1 MSITRL
7 LIQRPTLVVVLFSV
21 LGVFGLY
28 GYTQLSY
35 ELLPKF
41 APPVITIATAY
52 PGASPDEVENSVTK
66 LIEDAVSGLDKV
78 DAITATS
85 SEGVSFVTIEF
96 KQEANVDV
104 VLQDAQRKVDA
115 IIPRLPSEAKRP
127 VLSKFAFDEIPVLRM
142 GLTSRMPETEFYTF
156 VKEKLQPRLAR
167 IAGVAQITLIGGEE
181 REIKVNLNAEKLKSY
196 GFSPLQIANVIK
208 NANLDFPTG
217 RIKDSDGQFVV
228 RLAGKFSSLD
238 EIRNLVV
245 GRSKQ
250 GGEVRLSDIAEVQD
264 GVKEP
269 TNINRIN
276 GKSSIGML
284 VSKQSNANAVIVSQ
298 KVREEIA
305 KIEKEYAD
313 KGIKFDVA
321 QDASI
326 FTLNAAHAVQEDLM
340 LAILLVALVMLVF
353 LHSIRNSFIV
363 MIAIPCSLIST
374 IGVMYFLD
382 YSFNLMSLLALSLAV
397 GIWVDDSIVVLE
409 NIYRRLE
416 LGDDKVTAA
425 VRGRDEIGLTAV
437 SITLVDVVVFVPLAI
452 VGGIIGNIM
461 RQFAIVMVVSTL
473 FSLLVSF
480 TVTPVLASRISKLE
494 HLTKD
499 TLMGR
504 FGIWFEGIF
513 KRVSDGYIELLKW
526 ALQNRWKVVGS
537 AVLMLI
543 ASCSLIPLGFIG
555 GEFIA
560 QTDRGEFSVALEL
573 APGTKLE
580 ETNAV
585 SQKIERMLMD
595 IPEVEKVSANVG
607 ASSDGFLT
615 ASASNIVDISVKL
628 LSKEERA
635 ARGMR
640 PTTDVQM
647 QIKQMTK
654 DIPGVKVR
662 VNDIGVFGTANQTPI
677 QLVVSGAD
685 YDSVKQGALQLKEI
699 LKATKGATDVRLSAE
714 DGNPETRI
722 EIDRNKLAF
731 FGLSM
736 AEVGASLRIALA
748 GDNDAKFREGDT
760 EYDIRI
766 QLDEFDRSRTDNIG
780 SLTFVNQRGQVVELK
795 QFANIYQATGPTKLQ
810 RRDRNYAII
819 VYAQLAGRS
828 LTSVWQDA
836 KLKLA
841 DHPLPVGVTIAPLG
855 DLKNQ
860 QDGFGSLGIALVA
873 GVLFVYLIMVALY
886 NSYKYPFVVLFSI
899 PLAVIGALLAIAMAG
914 KNLSIF
920 TILGFIMLLGLVSK
934 NAILLVDFA
943 NRAKEEGLNTVE
955 ALVEAGRERLRPIL
969 MTTLTMIFGMM
980 PIALSGAAGAEWK
993 TGLAWALIGGL
1004 TSSMFL
1010 TLVIVPVVYYWFDNF
1025 GNVFAKLR
1033 VRKPV
1038 EIKEGVFEPVPE
1050 VMKLEGNK

>member
-313 KGIKFDVA
+313 RGIKFDIA
-321 QDASI
+321 QDASL
-326 FTLNAAHAVQEDLM
+326 FTLDAAHAVQEDLM

-886 NSYKYPFVVLFSI
+886 NS
-899 PLAVIGALLAIAMAG
+899 
-914 KNLSIF
+914 
-920 TILGFIMLLGLVSK
+920 
-934 NAILLVDFA
+934 
-943 NRAKEEGLNTVE
+943 
-955 ALVEAGRERLRPIL
+955 ER
-969 MTTLTMIFGMM
+969 T
-980 PIALSGAAGAEWK
+980 
-993 TGLAWALIGGL
+993 
-1004 TSSMFL
+1004 
-1010 TLVIVPVVYYWFDNF
+1010 
-1025 GNVFAKLR
+1025 
-1033 VRKPV
+1033 
-1038 EIKEGVFEPVPE
+1038 
-1050 VMKLEGNK
+1050 

>member
-313 KGIKFDVA
+313 RGIKFDIA

-382 YSFNLMSLLALSLAV
+382 YTFNLMSLLALSLAV

>member
-1 MSITRL
+1 MSVTRL
-7 LIQRPTLVVVLFSV
+7 LIQRPTLVVVLFAV

-41 APPVITIATAY
+41 APPVVTITTAY
-52 PGASPDEVENSVTK
+52 PGASPNEVETSVTK

-78 DAITATS
+78 DAITAS
-85 SEGVSFVTIEF
+85 SNEGVSFVSIEF
-96 KQEANVDV
+96 KQEANVDI
-104 VLQDAQRKVDA
+104 VLQDAQRKVES
-115 IIPRLPSEAKRP
+115 IIPLLPPDAKRP
-127 VLSKFAFDEIPVLRM
+127 VLSKFAFDEFPILRM
-142 GLTSRMPETEFYTF
+142 GITSNMPETEFYTL
-156 VKEKLQPRLAR
+156 VKERLQPRLAR
-167 IAGVAQITLIGGEE
+167 IPGVAQIVLIGGEE
-181 REIKVNLNAEKLKSY
+181 REIKVNLNAEKLKAY
-196 GFSPLQIANVIK
+196 GFSPLQVANVIK

-228 RLAGKFSSLD
+228 RLAGKFTSL
-238 EIRNLVV
+238 EEMRNLVV

-250 GGEVRLSDIAEVQD
+250 GGEIRLADIAEVED
-264 GVKEP
+264 GRKEP

-276 GKSSIGML
+276 GKSSIGMFIN
-284 VSKQSNANAVIVSQ
+284 KQSDANAVIVSE
-298 KVREEIA
+298 KVRAELA

-313 KGIKFDVA
+313 KAVKFDIA

-326 FTLNAAHAVQEDLM
+326 FTLDAAHAVQEDLM

-382 YSFNLMSLLALSLAV
+382 YTFNLMSLLALSLAV

-416 LGDDKVTAA
+416 LGDDKVEAA

-437 SITLVDVVVFVPLAI
+437 SITLVDVVVFLPLALTS
-452 VGGIIGNIM
+452 GIIGNIM
-461 RQFAIVMVVSTL
+461 RQFSIVMVVSTL

-504 FGIWFEGIF
+504 FGLWFEGIF
-513 KRVSDGYIELLKW
+513 KRFTARYIELLKW
-526 ALQNRWKVVGS
+526 ALQNRWKVAVS
-537 AVLMLI
+537 AVMMLI

-595 IPEVEKVSANVG
+595 IPEVEKVAANVG
-607 ASSDGFLT
+607 ASSDGFVT
-615 ASASNIVDISVKL
+615 ASSSNIVDISVKL
-628 LSKEERA
+628 IDREERK
-635 ARGMR
+635 ARGLR
-640 PTTDVQM
+640 STTDVQA

-662 VNDIGVFGTANQTPI
+662 VNDIGIFGTANQTPI
-677 QLVVSGAD
+677 QLIVSGAD
-685 YDSVKQGALQLKEI
+685 YELVKQSALHLKEI
-699 LKATKGATDVRLSAE
+699 LKNTKGATDVRLSAE

-748 GDNDAKFREGDT
+748 GDNNAKFREGDT

-766 QLDEFDRSRTDNIG
+766 QLDEFDRSNTETLGNM
-780 SLTFVNQRGQVVELK
+780 TFVNQRGQVVELK

-819 VYAQLAGRS
+819 VYAQLAGQS
-828 LTSVWQDA
+828 LTSVWQNA
-836 KLKLA
+836 QKKLA
-841 DHPLPVGVTIAPLG
+841 EDPLPAGIKISPLG

-860 QDGFGSLGIALVA
+860 QEGFGSLGIALVA

-899 PLAVIGALLAIAMAG
+899 PLAVIGALLAIALAA

-980 PIALSGAAGAEWK
+980 PIALSSAAGAEWK

-1010 TLVIVPVVYYWFDNF
+1010 TLVVVPVVYYWFDNF
-1025 GNVFAKLR
+1025 GNIFAKLR

-1038 EIKEGVFEPVPE
+1038 KVEEEVFAPLPEAIKFEA
-1050 VMKLEGNK
+1050 NK

>member
-1 MSITRL
+1 
-7 LIQRPTLVVVLFSV
+7 
-21 LGVFGLY
+21 
-28 GYTQLSY
+28 
-35 ELLPKF
+35 
-41 APPVITIATAY
+41 
-52 PGASPDEVENSVTK
+52 
-66 LIEDAVSGLDKV
+66 
-78 DAITATS
+78 
-85 SEGVSFVTIEF
+85 
-96 KQEANVDV
+96 
-104 VLQDAQRKVDA
+104 
-115 IIPRLPSEAKRP
+115 
-127 VLSKFAFDEIPVLRM
+127 
-142 GLTSRMPETEFYTF
+142 
-156 VKEKLQPRLAR
+156 
-167 IAGVAQITLIGGEE
+167 
-181 REIKVNLNAEKLKSY
+181 
-196 GFSPLQIANVIK
+196 
-208 NANLDFPTG
+208 
-217 RIKDSDGQFVV
+217 
-228 RLAGKFSSLD
+228 
-238 EIRNLVV
+238 
-245 GRSKQ
+245 
-250 GGEVRLSDIAEVQD
+250 
-264 GVKEP
+264 
-269 TNINRIN
+269 
-276 GKSSIGML
+276 
-284 VSKQSNANAVIVSQ
+284 
-298 KVREEIA
+298 
-305 KIEKEYAD
+305 
-313 KGIKFDVA
+313 
-321 QDASI
+321 
-326 FTLNAAHAVQEDLM
+326 
-340 LAILLVALVMLVF
+340 
-353 LHSIRNSFIV
+353 
-363 MIAIPCSLIST
+363 
-374 IGVMYFLD
+374 
-382 YSFNLMSLLALSLAV
+382 
-397 GIWVDDSIVVLE
+397 
-409 NIYRRLE
+409 
-416 LGDDKVTAA
+416 
-425 VRGRDEIGLTAV
+425 
-437 SITLVDVVVFVPLAI
+437 
-452 VGGIIGNIM
+452 
-461 RQFAIVMVVSTL
+461 
-473 FSLLVSF
+473 
-480 TVTPVLASRISKLE
+480 
-494 HLTKD
+494 
-499 TLMGR
+499 
-504 FGIWFEGIF
+504 
-513 KRVSDGYIELLKW
+513 
-526 ALQNRWKVVGS
+526 
-537 AVLMLI
+537 MLI

>member
-313 KGIKFDVA
+313 RGIKFDIA

-382 YSFNLMSLLALSLAV
+382 YTFNLMSLLALSLAV

-934 NAILLVDFA
+934 NAILLVDFT

>member
-1 MSITRL
+1 MSVTRL

-41 APPVITIATAY
+41 APPVITITTAY

-85 SEGVSFVTIEF
+85 SEGVSFITIEF
-96 KQEANVDV
+96 KQEANVDI

-115 IIPRLPSEAKRP
+115 IVPRLPSEAKRP

-142 GLTSRMPETEFYTF
+142 GLTSQMPETEFYTF
-156 VKEKLQPRLAR
+156 VKEKIQPRLAR

-196 GFSPLQIANVIK
+196 GFSPLQVANVIK

-217 RIKDSDGQFVV
+217 RVKDSDGQFVV
-228 RLAGKFSSLD
+228 RLAGKFSSLE
-238 EIRNLVV
+238 EIRNLVI

-250 GGEVRLSDIAEVQD
+250 GGEVRLADIAEVQD

-276 GKSSIGML
+276 GKSSIGMF
-284 VSKQSNANAVIVSQ
+284 VNKQSNANAVTVSQ

-313 KGIKFDVA
+313 RGVKFDVA

-326 FTLNAAHAVQEDLM
+326 FTLDAAHAVQEDLM
-340 LAILLVALVMLVF
+340 LAVLLVALVMLVF

-374 IGVMYFLD
+374 IGVMHFLD
-382 YSFNLMSLLALSLAV
+382 YSFNLMTLLALSLAV

-416 LGDDKVTAA
+416 LGDDKITAA

-437 SITLVDVVVFVPLAI
+437 SITLVDVVVFVPLAL

-461 RQFAIVMVVSTL
+461 RQFSIVMVTSTL

-480 TVTPVLASRISKLE
+480 TVTPVLASRISRLE

-513 KRVSDGYIELLKW
+513 ERVSDRYVELLKW

-537 AVLMLI
+537 AVLMLL

-595 IPEVEKVSANVG
+595 IPEVEKVAANVG

-615 ASASNIVDISVKL
+615 TSSSNIVDISVKL

-640 PTTDVQM
+640 STTDVQM

-662 VNDIGVFGTANQTPI
+662 INDIGVFGTANQTPI
-677 QLVVSGAD
+677 QLVVSGPD

-766 QLDEFDRSRTDNIG
+766 QLDEFDRSSTDNIG

-810 RRDRNYAII
+810 RRDRNYAIV

-836 KLKLA
+836 KAKLVE
-841 DHPLPVGVTIAPLG
+841 HPLPVGVTVSPLG

-860 QDGFGSLGIALVA
+860 QEGFGSLGIALVA

-899 PLAVIGALLAIAMAG
+899 PLAVIGALLALALTG

-980 PIALSGAAGAEWK
+980 PIALSGAAGSEWK
-993 TGLAWALIGGL
+993 TGLAWALVGGL

-1010 TLVIVPVVYYWFDNF
+1010 TLVIVPVVYYWFDNI
-1025 GNVFAKLR
+1025 GNAFARLK

-1038 EIKEGVFEPVPE
+1038 EIKEGVLEPVPE
-1050 VMKLEGNK
+1050 VMKLEGNR

>member
-85 SEGVSFVTIEF
+85 SEGVSFITIEF
-96 KQEANVDV
+96 KQEANVDI

-250 GGEVRLSDIAEVQD
+250 GGEVRLADIAEVQD

-313 KGIKFDVA
+313 RGIKFDIA
-321 QDASI
+321 QDASL
-326 FTLNAAHAVQEDLM
+326 FTLDAAHAVQEDLL
-340 LAILLVALVMLVF
+340 LAVLLVALVMLVF

-416 LGDDKVTAA
+416 LGDDKITAA

-513 KRVSDGYIELLKW
+513 KQVSNQYIELLKW

-766 QLDEFDRSRTDNIG
+766 QLDEFDRSSTDNIG

-1025 GNVFAKLR
+1025 GNVFAKLG